1 MSLTRN
7 QWLDMW
13 KHIKRIEETVIGDA
27 NMLSVKR
34 QRIINEVYRIKELIQ
49 SVVGQLE

>member
-7 QWLDMW
+7 QWLEMW
-13 KHIKRIEETVIGDA
+13 KHIKRVEETVIGDA
-27 NMLSVKR
+27 HMLSIKR
-34 QRIINEVYRIKELIQ
+34 QRIMNEIHRIKELIQ